1 MGISSTDHLPIIAE
15 ICIKVQQE
23 KRAETIQKRYMKNFT
38 QHKLIECLVGQDW
51 EDLGKT
57 EDVNKMAEEFN
68 SKVKAALDVCA
79 PWKNIKIRPNYKSG
93 VSEKTRELIKQRDDL
108 RKSIHKSSNEKK
120 IIHEQYKKLCNRV
133 ANQIQR
139 DTQNHN
145 EEKIEKAR
153 DEKEIWKVVNQVIK
167 PKEKCQ
173 WKFVEEEQE
182 IEDEAQIGNIFNN
195 FFVEKISSLK
205 SGINQKYVKEPL
217 AKL

>member
-1 MGISSTDHLPIIAE
+1 
-15 ICIKVQQE
+15 
-23 KRAETIQKRYMKNFT
+23 MKNFT

-57 EDVNKMAEEFN
+57 EDVNN
-68 SKVKAALDVCA
+68 KVKAALDVCA